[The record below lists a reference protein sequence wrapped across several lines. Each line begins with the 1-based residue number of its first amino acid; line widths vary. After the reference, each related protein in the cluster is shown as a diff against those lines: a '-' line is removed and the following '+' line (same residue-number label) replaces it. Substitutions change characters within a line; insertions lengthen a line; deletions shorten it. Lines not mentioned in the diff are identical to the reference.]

1 VADRTE
7 LVGRRLK
14 LRDLQLF
21 EAVVRWGSIA
31 KAANQLNLTQSAA
44 SKAVSQLE
52 HAVGARLLD
61 RNTRG
66 VEPTQYGR
74 ALLRR
79 GLAIFDELR
88 QGIKEIEFLAD
99 PTIGHVR
106 VGSPESG
113 AAGVLPAI
121 IQELGRK
128 SPGIVCEAV
137 WMPAMMSVQ
146 VRELRERR
154 VDLILARVNEPEI
167 DDDLCA
173 DILFPDRILIVAGH
187 RNKWLRRRRIQ
198 LSELINEPWIL
209 TPPDTVSS
217 LVIAEAFRSKGLKM
231 PPASVVSTS
240 IHIVNRL
247 LPSGRYLTY
256 VPESVLRF
264 GSMSTKIR
272 ALPVDF
278 PTQARPTAIV
288 TLRDRTLNPAAS
300 IFVEAAHF
308 VAKLM
313 AVAK

>member
-1 VADRTE
+1 MVDRTE
-7 LVGRRLK
+7 QIGRRLK
-14 LRDLQLF
+14 LRDLQLL

-31 KAANQLNLTQSAA
+31 KAANQLNVTQSAA
-44 SKAVSQLE
+44 SKAISQLE

-99 PTIGHVR
+99 PAIGHVK
-106 VGSPESG
+106 VGCPEAG
-113 AAGVLPAI
+113 AAGLLPAI
-121 IQELGRK
+121 IQELRRK

-137 WMPAMMSVQ
+137 WMPATMPLQ

-154 VDLILARVNEPEI
+154 VDLILVRVNEPEI
-167 DDDLCA
+167 EDDLCA
-173 DILFPDRILIVAGH
+173 DILFPDPILLVAGH

-209 TPPDTVSS
+209 TPSNSVSS
-217 LVIAEAFRSKGLKM
+217 LVVAEAFRSKGLEM
-231 PPASVVSTS
+231 PRASVVSTS

-247 LPSGRYLTY
+247 LPTGHYLTFI
-256 VPESVLRF
+256 PESVLRF
-264 GSMSTKIR
+264 GAMGTKIR

-278 PTQARPTAIV
+278 ATRPRPTAIV
-288 TLRDRTLNPAAS
+288 TLRNRTLNPAAS
-300 IFVEAAHF
+300 IFIDAAHF
-308 VAKLM
+308 VSKPM
-313 AVAK
+313 AVTK